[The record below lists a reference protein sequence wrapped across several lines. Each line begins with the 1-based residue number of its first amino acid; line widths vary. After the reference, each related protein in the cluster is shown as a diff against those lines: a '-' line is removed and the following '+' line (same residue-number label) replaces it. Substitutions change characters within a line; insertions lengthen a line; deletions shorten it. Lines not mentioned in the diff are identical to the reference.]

1 MYRRW
6 IKHNSPTMVIT
17 IEIRKMYRYPFE
29 RVVDMHLNKYPTP
42 LEEHVRDVETV
53 EEKKDSSGIIYRRR
67 IATCNNVLPNILRRM
82 RLMNVDNVHMEEES
96 WLDGKR
102 KTMNIQSRC
111 LTWSQYATLQEVS
124 IFRESTANPNWTE
137 FWQTGSIS
145 VTGVGRLNRL
155 FELFAQSFFS
165 RGLNKSVHLMEV
177 ILEQRYG
184 HPCS

>member
-1 MYRRW
+1 
-6 IKHNSPTMVIT
+6 MVVT

-42 LEEHVRDVETV
+42 LENHIRDIKTV
-53 EEKKDSSGIIYRRR
+53 EEKKDISGIIYRRR
-67 IATCNNVLPNILRRM
+67 IATCNNVLPNILQKVN
-82 RLMNVDNVHMEEES
+82 LMNVDDVYMEEES
-96 WLDGKR
+96 WLDGKQ

-124 IFRESTANPNWTE
+124 IFTESTANPNWTE
-137 FWQTGSIS
+137 FRQMGSIS

-155 FELFAQSFFS
+155 FEIFAQSFFS
-165 RGLNKSVHLMEV
+165 RGIKKSVQVMEV

>member
-1 MYRRW
+1 
-6 IKHNSPTMVIT
+6 MVVT

-42 LEEHVRDVETV
+42 LEEHIKGVKTV

-67 IATCNNVLPNILRRM
+67 IAICNNVLPSILRKVC
-82 RLMNVDNVHMEEES
+82 LMNVDDVYMEEES
-96 WLDGKR
+96 WLDEKR

-137 FWQTGSIS
+137 FWQMGSIS

-155 FELFAQSFFS
+155 FEHFAQSFFR
-165 RGLNKSVHLMEV
+165 RGVKKSVNVMEA